1 MCVYIYICVC
11 VCVYVC
17 VCAVRGNQK
26 GINLETSHMMAVV
39 EKLSLDYLVD
49 EKRRGMYSDHGGYD
63 GGGGPRAPNM
73 MDIRKQILGNNS
85 SNFSSL
91 HCV

>member
-1 MCVYIYICVC
+1 MCVG
-11 VCVYVC
+11 
-17 VCAVRGNQK
+17 AVRGNQK

-63 GGGGPRAPNM
+63 GGGGQRAPNM
-73 MDIRKQILGNNS
+73 MDIRKQILGTS
-85 SNFSSL
+85 SSCFSFL
-91 HCV
+91 HFVRYLFHCI